1 MKPNDILMK
10 KWCFGIGRARKTVET
25 NANGEAEIV
34 RSFPRY
40 RTIVM
45 KIISAEKLPDN
56 KWKVEVD
63 KHVSLTK
70 KPKRVKMVLNQ
81 NQQMSN
87 GKVFSTYAADGEKRP
102 FYHVQNA
109 KVTSE
114 GMPPAGSLITLNKK
128 HAIVTEVGHNQLTVW
143 MGNQFHT
150 VAVKP
155 GSVRWHS
162 DKILANALK

>member
-40 RTIVM
+40 RTIVL
-45 KIISAEKLPDN
+45 KVVSAEKLPN
-56 KWKVEVD
+56 NQWKVEVD
-63 KHVSLTK
+63 KYVSLTK
-70 KPKRVKMVLNQ
+70 KPKRVKVVLNQ
-81 NQQMSN
+81 SQQMMG
-87 GKVFSTYAADGEKRP
+87 GKVFSTYAADGEKRS
-102 FYHVQNA
+102 FYHVQNTQ
-109 KVTSE
+109 VTDE

-143 MGNQFHT
+143 MGNKFHT

-162 DKILANALK
+162 DKILASAVK